1 MWFLIICVIRY
12 LDNSLNKSDPWS
24 KEIIRSPHK
33 IKIPYF
39 RYCFPKPT
47 KKMRKT
53 LILATALFVSL
64 MAKAQQ
70 PQINND
76 KAFEIS
82 KNLEIF
88 SDVYKNLHL
97 NYVDDLE
104 SGKLMKTAI
113 DAMLGSLDP
122 YTNYIPESDIEDVK
136 LQIFG
141 QYGGIGSVVS
151 QRSDYVIISEPY
163 EGLPAAKAGL
173 KAGDKI
179 LEINGESAKGKT
191 VSDVSSILR
200 GQAGTS
206 LTMKVERQGKTH
218 DIKITREEIKL
229 KPVPYYGMVKDGF
242 GYIKLNEFTQ
252 KSSDEVIAAF
262 NSLKNSNKNLKG
274 VILDLRGN
282 GGGLLTEAV
291 DIVNIFVNNGEL
303 VVQTKGKVQ
312 EKNTKHY
319 TRKIPLDKDI
329 PVAVLIDGYSASA
342 SEIVAGSLQDFD
354 RAVIIG
360 SRSYGKGLVQN
371 IVELSYN
378 SQMKV
383 TVSKY
388 FIPSGRCIQALDYS
402 HRDENGRA
410 VKVPDSLKTAFKTR
424 NGRTVYDGFGIEPDV
439 EVEPD
444 YISNISVA
452 LLQKN
457 LVFDYVTDYYYKH
470 KTIPLASEFRVTDE
484 IYNDFKQYISTKE
497 YEYSTATEKTLKI
510 LRETAKEE
518 KYLDAIEKEI
528 AELEKKLQSDKLAD
542 LDKNQDE
549 VKQMIEAE
557 ILTRYYYEKGRT
569 EGMLKYDK
577 TLAKAIEVL
586 SDKAQYNK
594 ILNK

>member
-1 MWFLIICVIRY
+1 
-12 LDNSLNKSDPWS
+12 
-24 KEIIRSPHK
+24 
-33 IKIPYF
+33 
-39 RYCFPKPT
+39 
-47 KKMRKT
+47 MRKIAIIA
-53 LILATALFVSL
+53 LALFVGLS
-64 MAKAQQ
+64 ATAQQ

-88 SDVYKNLHL
+88 ADVYKNLHL

-113 DAMLGSLDP
+113 DAMLASLDP

-151 QRSDYVIISEPY
+151 QRDDYVIISEPY

-206 LTMKVERQGKTH
+206 LTMKIERQGKNH

-229 KPVPYYGMVKDGF
+229 KPVPYFGLVDGDF

-252 KSSDEVIAAF
+252 NSPADVTAAF
-262 NSLKNSNKNLKG
+262 NSLKNQNKNLKG
-274 VILDLRGN
+274 VVLDLRGN
-282 GGGLLTEAV
+282 GGGLLNEAV
-291 DIVNIFVNNGEL
+291 DIVNIFMNSGEL
-303 VVQTKGKVQ
+303 VVQTKGKVA

-319 TRKIPLDKDI
+319 TRKTPVDREI

-410 VKVPDSLKTAFKTR
+410 IKVPDSLKTAFKTR
-424 NGRTVYDGFGIEPDV
+424 NGRTVYDGFGIEPDID
-439 EVEPD
+439 VEPE

-457 LVFDYVTDYYYKH
+457 LVFDYVTDFYYKH
-470 KTIPLASEFRVTDE
+470 KEIASASQFRVTDD
-484 IYNDFKQYISTKE
+484 IYNDFKNYISTKE
-497 YEYSTATEKTLKI
+497 YEYSTNTEKTLKM

-518 KYLDAIEKEI
+518 KYLSAIEKELSD
-528 AELEKKLQSDKLAD
+528 LEKKLQSDKLVD
-542 LDKNQDE
+542 LDKNKEE
-549 VKQMIEAE
+549 VKQLIEAE

-569 EGMLKYDK
+569 EGMLKYDNV
-577 TLAKAIEVL
+577 LHKAIEVL
-586 SDKAQYNK
+586 SDKDGYNK
-594 ILNK
+594 ILKK